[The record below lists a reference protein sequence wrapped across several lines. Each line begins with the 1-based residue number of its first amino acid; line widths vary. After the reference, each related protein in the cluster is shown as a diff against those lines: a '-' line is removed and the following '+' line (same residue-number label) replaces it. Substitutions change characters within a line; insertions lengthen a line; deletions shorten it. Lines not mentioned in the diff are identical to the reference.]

1 MESTKL
7 TIRLEEPPSCSSCI
21 PSVCPA
27 KILLILLILSKSILS
42 MSANPYRSHTCN
54 DLRASHAGA
63 TVRIAGWIHNKRDLG
78 GVLFID
84 LRDHYGITQIVIPP
98 TAAFQD
104 EVGHL
109 PKETVISV
117 SGAVRLRPGDTKNP
131 NLDTGD
137 IELDVATYDK
147 LGSCEPLPM
156 NVFPEDHTPEETRLK
171 YRFLDL
177 RRSKLHKTVM
187 LRAKVISSIRRRMIE
202 LGFQEFQTPILTS
215 SSPEGARDFL
225 VPSRLYPGEFY
236 ALPQAPQQFKQLLM
250 VSGFDRYFQIAPCFR
265 DEDGRADRT
274 PGEFYQLD
282 VEMSFVT
289 QDDVFAAIEGLMIP
303 LFAEFKPEWQINV
316 VQPTGVSPQVEAAP
330 FNYDWWKTY
339 LTIQPVTVS
348 NPETASTSAEGRDF
362 PPGEPKEINRVFG
375 SAIGTTT
382 PSTGSVVGIGD
393 AEKFVEAGVK
403 AFTPYLTRILTVRPL
418 ASNDSDSIKAFVT
431 QLVTSMLQ
439 TVPVGRQLTQLL
451 IHRICEALPTQFTGT
466 FVRIPYKESL
476 MRFGTDKPDMRISF
490 EIKDLTPL
498 FAKSE
503 FRAFAGKT
511 VRAMLMPYDKELPRS
526 WFDNLQEEAKKLG
539 AAGLAYIKIEPVRLT
554 ENDWTAKLV
563 GPIAK
568 FIPDEIVP
576 ELLGINRGAKPPE
589 GVLFFSADMNET
601 KAAKVLGAMRVK
613 IAEQLDLIEKNVFKF
628 AWIVDYPMF
637 EMNDET
643 KAIEFSH
650 NPFSMPQGGLE
661 ALEKQ
666 DPLTIF
672 AYQYDLVCNGYE
684 LASGAIRNH
693 RPEIMYK
700 AFALAGHP
708 RETVDTEFAGMINA
722 FKYGA
727 PPHGGIAPGIDRIV
741 MLLSGETSIRE
752 VIAFPMAQNGR
763 DLLMNAPAPVKEKQL
778 REVHLTI
785 RKPPPKA

>member
-1 MESTKL
+1 
-7 TIRLEEPPSCSSCI
+7 
-21 PSVCPA
+21 
-27 KILLILLILSKSILS
+27 

-54 DLRASHAGA
+54 DLRASHAGQ
-63 TVRIAGWIHNKRDLG
+63 TIRLAGWIHNKRDLG

-98 TAAFQD
+98 TAPFQD
-104 EVGHL
+104 TLSHL

-117 SGAVRLRPGDTKNP
+117 AGSVRMRPGDTKNP

-137 IELDVATYDK
+137 IEIDVTGYDK
-147 LGSCEPLPM
+147 LGSCEALPM

-187 LRAKVISSIRRRMIE
+187 LRAKVISAIRRKMIE

-274 PGEFYQLD
+274 PGEFYQVD

-289 QDDVFAAIEGLMIP
+289 QDDVFAAIEK
-303 LFAEFKPEWQINV
+303 LFVSIYQEFKPEW
-316 VQPTGVSPQVEAAP
+316 PTNA
-330 FNYDWWKTY
+330 T
-339 LTIQPVTVS
+339 
-348 NPETASTSAEGRDF
+348 PE
-362 PPGEPKEINRVFG
+362 
-375 SAIGTTT
+375 
-382 PSTGSVVGIGD
+382 
-393 AEKFVEAGVK
+393 
-403 AFTPYLTRILTVRPL
+403 
-418 ASNDSDSIKAFVT
+418 
-431 QLVTSMLQ
+431 
-439 TVPVGRQLTQLL
+439 
-451 IHRICEALPTQFTGT
+451 GT
-466 FVRIPYKESL
+466 FQRIPYKESML
-476 MRFGTDKPDMRISF
+476 RFGTDKPDLRIPF

-503 FRAFAGKT
+503 FKAFAGKT
-511 VRAMLMPYDKELPRS
+511 VRAFAVPQAFDQPRS

-539 AAGLAYIKIEPVRLT
+539 APGLAYVKLEQKPDGDSEKGNVSY
-554 ENDWTAKLV
+554 TAV
-563 GPIAK
+563 MTGPIAK
-568 FIPDEIVP
+568 FLDSKEMLAQADSMNADSAGDAILPTVI
-576 ELLGINRGAKPPE
+576 
-589 GVLFFSADMNET
+589 FFSADANET

-613 IAEQLDLIEKNVFKF
+613 IAEQLNLIEKDVFKF
-628 AWIVDYPMF
+628 SWIVDYPMF
-637 EMNDET
+637 ERNEET

-650 NPFSMPQGGLE
+650 NPFSMPQAGLK
-661 ALEKQ
+661 ALEEQ

-684 LASGAIRNH
+684 MLSGAIRNH
-693 RPEIMYK
+693 IPEIMYK

-708 RETVDTEFAGMINA
+708 KETVDTEFAGMINA
-722 FKYGA
+722 FRYGA
-727 PPHGGIAPGIDRIV
+727 PPHGGVGIGIDRVI
-741 MLLSGETSIRE
+741 MQLAGETSIRE

-763 DLLMNAPAPVKEKQL
+763 DLLMNAPSPVSEKQL
-778 REVHLTI
+778 RDVHLVV
-785 RKPPPKA
+785 RKPPPKV